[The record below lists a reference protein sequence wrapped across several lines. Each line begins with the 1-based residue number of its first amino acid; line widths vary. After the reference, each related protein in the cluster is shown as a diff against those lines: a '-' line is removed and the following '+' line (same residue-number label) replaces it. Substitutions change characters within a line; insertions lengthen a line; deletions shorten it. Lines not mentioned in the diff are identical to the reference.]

1 MTEQKPWYLSRT
13 VWASIVTIAT
23 TMGGVFGLPLA
34 GLDNS
39 AVTDTI
45 LQVAAAISGVVALW
59 GRIVA
64 TNRIG
69 S

>member
-1 MTEQKPWYLSRT
+1 MTEQKAWYLSRT

-23 TMGGVFGLPLA
+23 TVGGIFGLPIA

-45 LQVAAAISGVVALW
+45 LQIAAAVSGVIALW

-64 TNRIG
+64 TSRIG
-69 S
+69 

>member
-23 TMGGVFGLPLA
+23 TMGGVFGLPMA

-39 AVTDTI
+39 AVADTM
-45 LQVAAAISGVVALW
+45 LQVATAISGVVALW

-64 TNRIG
+64 TSRIG
-69 S
+69 